1 MCRFVSMM
9 GYDRDKTDREKR
21 LTYLGDVMQNDLLP
35 HIRGPHRRKAS
46 FLGYMVYK
54 VLATHIGLLE
64 YDDRDSYVNKKVDTP
79 GMLIANLYRQYYTKM
94 IKDMKTQLNKE
105 FLNGPWRVREDFS
118 DIMNEANIYKL
129 IKVNTITNGL
139 KYSLATGNWGLK
151 NYVGKVGVAQVLNRL
166 TYNSTLSHLRRINT
180 PLDAS
185 SKLVKPRKLHGTQ
198 WCIVCPAET
207 PEGAPVGK
215 VKNLALSATITSAT
229 DRTTV
234 YEYLEYLTK
243 YRTQPKPI
251 SGVWLDGEDMPI

>member
-1 MCRFVSMM
+1 
-9 GYDRDKTDREKR
+9 
-21 LTYLGDVMQNDLLP
+21 
-35 HIRGPHRRKAS
+35 
-46 FLGYMVYK
+46 MVYK
-54 VLATHIGLLE
+54 VLATHCGLLQ
-64 YDDRDSYVNKKVDTP
+64 YDDRDSYVNKKIDTP

-105 FLNGPWRVREDFS
+105 FLNGPWRVRDDFS

-185 SKLVKPRKLHGTQ
+185 SKLVKPRKLHGT
-198 WCIVCPAET
+198 
-207 PEGAPVGK
+207 
-215 VKNLALSATITSAT
+215 
-229 DRTTV
+229 
-234 YEYLEYLTK
+234 
-243 YRTQPKPI
+243 
-251 SGVWLDGEDMPI
+251 

>member
-1 MCRFVSMM
+1 M
-9 GYDRDKTDREKR
+9 
-21 LTYLGDVMQNDLLP
+21 
-35 HIRGPHRRKAS
+35 
-46 FLGYMVYK
+46 
-54 VLATHIGLLE
+54 
-64 YDDRDSYVNKKVDTP
+64 
-79 GMLIANLYRQYYTKM
+79 
-94 IKDMKTQLNKE
+94 
-105 FLNGPWRVREDFS
+105 
-118 DIMNEANIYKL
+118 
-129 IKVNTITNGL
+129 
-139 KYSLATGNWGLK
+139 
-151 NYVGKVGVAQVLNRL
+151 LNRL

>member
-1 MCRFVSMM
+1 
-9 GYDRDKTDREKR
+9 
-21 LTYLGDVMQNDLLP
+21 
-35 HIRGPHRRKAS
+35 
-46 FLGYMVYK
+46 
-54 VLATHIGLLE
+54 
-64 YDDRDSYVNKKVDTP
+64 VNKKIDTP
-79 GMLIANLYRQYYTKM
+79 GMLIANLYRQYFTKM

-105 FLNGPWRVREDFS
+105 FLNGSWRVRDDFS
-118 DIMNEANIYKL
+118 DIINESNIYKL

-180 PLDAS
+180 PLDSS

-215 VKNLALSATITSAT
+215 VKNLALSATITCAT

-234 YEYLEYLTK
+234 YEFIEYLTK
-243 YRTQPKPI
+243 FHKEKPI
-251 SGVWLDGEDMPI
+251 ASVWVDGEDTPKAHWKKTKVFLNGDWILSTSEPHRLTEELRAARRRGTLHNYTSVAWDPYTK